1 MPPCPAGL
9 HRIKKPAPK
18 GRQAGARDLT
28 DRTERATGGDHWS
41 CCVIDGIN
49 IVECESFPARLGE
62 RNQSARNVWR
72 HFLTAAF
79 VVRNIALR
87 QRQCVGKG
95 ALRKAKPGANFKDL
109 VHVAQNSAASYACQ
123 EHRSN
128 GSVIAKQ
135 EGPQPTSASD
145 WRFFCATERSQLL
158 TAITSRAIVNPMP
171 QHNAAASRTTTTG
184 GSKWSKSVS
193 SAHVCAFLDVSKAS
207 PSSTLAE
214 KSRLLPTQTEP
225 K

>member
-49 IVECESFPARLGE
+49 IVKRQRHPARLGE

-171 QHNAAASRTTTTG
+171 QHNAAAS
-184 GSKWSKSVS
+184 KSHERANQHS
-193 SAHVCAFLDVSKAS
+193 QDAACEQMRRRRYRWRNLQ
-207 PSSTLAE
+207 PQEET
-214 KSRLLPTQTEP
+214 
-225 K
+225 

>member
-1 MPPCPAGL
+1 MRTATTRAALAPL
-9 HRIKKPAPK
+9 HR
-18 GRQAGARDLT
+18 GSQNRR
-28 DRTERATGGDHWS
+28 RATHPRPTRRSGRLDSGEQSCGGLLRVDVVKRQRH
-41 CCVIDGIN
+41 
-49 IVECESFPARLGE
+49 PARLGK

-171 QHNAAASRTTTTG
+171 QHNAAAS
-184 GSKWSKSVS
+184 KSHERANQHS
-193 SAHVCAFLDVSKAS
+193 QDAACEQMRRRRYRWRNLQ
-207 PSSTLAE
+207 PQEET
-214 KSRLLPTQTEP
+214 
-225 K
+225 